1 VGGKCNVTVEN
12 LCLKYGLFGV
22 SAGSTRGLT
31 VRGCEIGWIGG
42 NVQHYLGTDPN
53 YPQGGRGTV
62 TRFGN
67 GVEVYGSCN
76 GYSVTDCYIYQCYDA
91 GVTHQKMATD
101 VNSPTRMINVCY
113 RGNLIEHCVYGIEY
127 FLDTGDGDFKSIM
140 DGIEMSDNILR
151 FSGYGWGQQR
161 HNTDTPA
168 HIKGWSYTNP
178 AKNYTVH
185 DNIFD
190 RSAYRM
196 LHIVAK
202 QPESCPEMYNNTYI
216 QYHGNLL
223 GQFGANEKAEPPILP
238 FDEKAATEIATRF
251 GDKNA
256 RVYPLPFQE

>member
-1 VGGKCNVTVEN
+1 VEI
-12 LCLKYGLFGV
+12 YG
-22 SAGSTRGLT
+22 
-31 VRGCEIGWIGG
+31 GCED
-42 NVQHYLGTDPN
+42 YLVSN
-53 YPQGGRGTV
+53 
-62 TRFGN
+62 
-67 GVEVYGSCN
+67 
-76 GYSVTDCYIYQCYDA
+76 CYIYQAYDA
-91 GVTHQKMATD
+91 GITHQVT
-101 VNSPTRMINVCY
+101 TRGKKYTMTGIRY
-113 RGNLIEHCVYGIEY
+113 LDNLVENCVYSIEY
-127 FLDTGDGDFKSIM
+127 FLDQTEGERESYIDDCVMKG
-140 DGIEMSDNILR
+140 NILR